1 MAVSIKCTDVIRPY
15 SGDTDC
21 AEWIRKVELVAKLQ
35 SIDELEKFIPLF
47 LVGGAFSVY
56 EALSDEKKT
65 DYEKLK
71 AALLKAFSVN
81 QTTAYEQFI
90 NRRLLPG
97 ETVDVLVADL
107 NRLATL
113 VDEDVNPKWMKCA
126 VIHAMPTYIKRQL
139 VTACS
144 IDQMELSE
152 VVERARALVQSE
164 QPSSCNVSISDRR
177 SRPTWKANVECYR
190 CGQRGHL
197 ARECTNGESRQHP
210 FDNMN
215 NGPRGSRA
223 GVNCGTAE
231 SGGSNRRSGHCSE
244 ESTMMTKNA

>member
-1 MAVSIKCTDVIRPY
+1 LLAVETSCAEAFLQLPFSSSPFLEHSFLYLAERSMAVSIKCTDVIRPY

-97 ETVDVLVADL
+97 ET
-107 NRLATL
+107 
-113 VDEDVNPKWMKCA
+113 E
-126 VIHAMPTYIKRQL
+126 
-139 VTACS
+139 
-144 IDQMELSE
+144 
-152 VVERARALVQSE
+152 
-164 QPSSCNVSISDRR
+164 
-177 SRPTWKANVECYR
+177 
-190 CGQRGHL
+190 
-197 ARECTNGESRQHP
+197 
-210 FDNMN
+210 
-215 NGPRGSRA
+215 
-223 GVNCGTAE
+223 GTTE
-231 SGGSNRRSGHCSE
+231 W
-244 ESTMMTKNA
+244 